1 MQQQSRSENIKK
13 RKIYW
18 LPDPDQRAYSAPDPL
33 AVGRGLFCPPPKE
46 PYPCFRPYG
55 PLPNAPTQFKAWIHP
70 C

>member
-1 MQQQSRSENIKK
+1 MQQQSRSKHIKK

-33 AVGRGLFCPPPKE
+33 APQE
-46 PYPCFRPYG
+46 PTPCFRPYG
-55 PLPNAPTQFKAWIHP
+55 PLPNAPTQFKPRIRL